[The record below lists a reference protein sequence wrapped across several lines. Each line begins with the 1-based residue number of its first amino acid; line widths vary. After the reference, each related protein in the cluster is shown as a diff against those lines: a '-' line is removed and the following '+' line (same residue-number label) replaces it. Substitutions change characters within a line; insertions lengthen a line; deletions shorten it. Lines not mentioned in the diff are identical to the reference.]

1 MTKAYIVTEGPPH
14 IEILRALIPSEL
26 LQDVTFVDGED
37 KYNADPLART
47 LLSERQ
53 IPIVLVVNADT
64 NDEIAI
70 ESYQRDLEFL
80 SHTATVRTPY
90 KIVQA
95 IPTIETVFLQDRT
108 WIEACIGRPLSAL
121 EWQLGQKQPRD
132 LLAQYPEG
140 VQRFIEHTLDKLTDH
155 RLNQLRQHPLIQ
167 EITHFLATQVHTSN
181 SALAS

>member
-1 MTKAYIVTEGPPH
+1 MTKAYIVTEGPTH
-14 IEILRALIPSEL
+14 IEILHALIPPEL

-53 IPIVLVVNADT
+53 TPIVLVVDADT

-70 ESYQRDLEFL
+70 KSYQQDLEFL
-80 SHTATVRTPY
+80 SYTATVRTPY

-95 IPTIETVFLQDRT
+95 VPTIETIFLQDRL
-108 WIEACIGRPLSAL
+108 WIEDCMGRSLSNL

-132 LLAQYPEG
+132 LLDQYSEG
-140 VQRFIEHTLDKLTDH
+140 VLTFIDHTLNTMTDQ
-155 RLNQLRQHPLIQ
+155 RLKKLRQHPLVQ
-167 EITHFLATQVHTSN
+167 EIISFLSTQVHS
-181 SALAS
+181 SLLAS

>member
-1 MTKAYIVTEGPPH
+1 MTKAYIVTEGPTH
-14 IEILRALIPSEL
+14 IEILRALISFEL
-26 LQDVTFVDGED
+26 LKDVTFVDGEN

-53 IPIVLVVNADT
+53 IPMVLVVNADT

-80 SHTATVRTPY
+80 SYTATVRTPY

-95 IPTIETVFLQDRT
+95 IPTIEAIFLQDRT
-108 WIEACIGRPLSAL
+108 WIEECIGRPLSAL

-140 VQRFIEHTLDKLTDH
+140 VQAFIDHTLNNLTEQ
-155 RLNQLRQHPLIQ
+155 RLQILRQHPLIQ
-167 EITHFLATQVHTSN
+167 EITHFLTTQVHSPR
-181 SALAS
+181 LAS